1 MAPAERYRTVADFPA
16 SIPVF
21 PLAGAL
27 LLPRTLLPLNIFEPR
42 YLKMVDDALR
52 GERII
57 GMVQPSGEAA
67 IAAERDP
74 EAKPKLSAIGC
85 AGRLSSWTETADGRT
100 LITLAGLCRFRITG
114 ELDAM
119 TPYRQCTVS
128 WDEFANDLTPEFG
141 ADKVS
146 RERLLEILKAYLD
159 THGLQADWRAIKQSP
174 NEALVNSLSVIS
186 PYGPREKQALL
197 EAKTLEDR
205 NQMLIALTEI
215 ALQQSSPSDTTV
227 Q

>member
-1 MAPAERYRTVADFPA
+1 MTSDRYQSIADLPA

-21 PLAGAL
+21 PLAGVL
-27 LLPRTLLPLNIFEPR
+27 LLPRTQLPLNIFEPR

-57 GMVQPSGEAA
+57 GMVQPDGDAA
-67 IAAERDP
+67 IAASQDP
-74 EAKPKLSAIGC
+74 DAKPKLCSVGC
-85 AGRLSSWTETADGRT
+85 AGRLTSWTEAQDDRL
-100 LITLAGLCRFRITG
+100 LITLTGVARFRINS
-114 ELDAM
+114 ELDTT
-119 TPYRQCTVS
+119 TPYRVCAVDWS
-128 WDEFANDLTPEFG
+128 EYESDLTPEFG
-141 ADKVS
+141 TDDVS
-146 RERLLEILKAYLD
+146 RDALLAVLKSYLE
-159 THGLQADWRAIKQSP
+159 THGLQADWRTIKQSS

-197 EAKTLEDR
+197 EAKTLEER

-215 ALQQSSPSDTTV
+215 ALQQASPTTDTTV

>member
-1 MAPAERYRTVADFPA
+1 MASAGRYRSIADLPA

-21 PLAGAL
+21 PLSGVL
-27 LLPRTLLPLNIFEPR
+27 LLPRTQLPLNIFEPR
-42 YLKMVDDALR
+42 YLTMVDDALR

-74 EAKPKLSAIGC
+74 DAKPELCSIGC
-85 AGRLSSWTETADGRT
+85 AGRLTSWMETADGRT
-100 LITLAGLCRFRITG
+100 LVTLTGLCRFRIEG
-114 ELDAM
+114 ELETT
-119 TPYRQCTVS
+119 TPYRQCKVS
-128 WDEFANDLTPEFG
+128 WDEFADDLTPEFG
-141 ADKVS
+141 ADAVS
-146 RERLLEILKAYLD
+146 RQRLLDILKTYLD
-159 THGLQADWRAIKQSP
+159 THGLQADWRAIQQSP

-197 EAKTLEDR
+197 EAKTVEDR

-215 ALQQSSPSDTTV
+215 ALSQTAQGDTTV